1 MQSLDKSVQLIGIPF
16 TALLSVVFGLLLVS
30 FPVGIYVVFESDIG
44 GDINY
49 EYPLTDLRLFDG
61 TILQQL
67 LLGVSIG
74 DAFVVLWM
82 FYLVI
87 FVIAVLGP
95 RQAFLKT
102 LSGIVSHSEQRQQ
115 QRQQQPRVQLNYMVG
130 VTKWFSILV
139 LISAIIDIIQTSLL
153 GIKITPPVPLADAEN
168 HLIQFF
174 YTSLAPIME
183 EFGFRLLLIGV
194 PLFLIYSRRSSIKYF
209 IRCMWNPSVLD
220 TSNSKKAVTIVVLV
234 GVVFGFSHIMYENS
248 WSEGKLAQATAAG
261 IILGWVYLRY
271 GFVAA
276 LLIHWATNYFV
287 FSYGYFI
294 AEINL
299 MAVEEVFSH
308 SFMTTIEIILLA
320 SGIFSAS
327 VLIINKL
334 VDKRSIKDLRQP

>member
-1 MQSLDKSVQLIGIPF
+1 M
-16 TALLSVVFGLLLVS
+16 VFGLLLVS
-30 FPVGIYVVFESDIG
+30 FPVGIYVIFESDIG

-49 EYPLTDLRLFDG
+49 EYPLTDLHLFDG

-67 LLGVSIG
+67 LVGVSIG

-102 LSGIVSHSEQRQQ
+102 LSGIISYDEQ
-115 QRQQQPRVQLNYMVG
+115 QRRQSRVQLNYMVG
-130 VTKWFSILV
+130 VTKWLSILV
-139 LISAIIDIIQTSLL
+139 LISAMIDIIQTSLL
-153 GIKITPPVPLADAEN
+153 GIKITPPLPLGDAEN

-174 YTSLAPIME
+174 YTSLAPIIE
-183 EFGFRLLLIGV
+183 EFGFRLLLIGI
-194 PLFLIYSRRSSIKYF
+194 PLFLIYSKKSSIRYF
-209 IRCMWNPSVLD
+209 IRCLWNPSSLNIG
-220 TSNSKKAVTIVVLV
+220 NSKKAITVVILV
-234 GVVFGFSHIMYENS
+234 GVAFGFSHIIAEDS
-248 WSEGKLAQATAAG
+248 WSEGKLAQATAGG
-261 IILGWVYLRY
+261 IILGWAYLRY

-287 FSYGYFI
+287 FAYGYFI

-299 MAVEEVFSH
+299 ISIDEVFSH

-320 SGIFSAS
+320 SGIFSIS
-327 VLIINKL
+327 VLIINKFL
-334 VDKRSIKDLRQP
+334 DGKSVKDLKQP